1 MPQTL
6 LALLALTLASAFTF
20 TSFQRYATVER
31 NLIRAEMG
39 EMAGAI
45 AQETL
50 EIVSAASFGGDTFGN
65 GATDCQQFGG
75 AATCT
80 ELGDFHNQ
88 NFTRQFNLSGS
99 VFTFDVEVDVSW
111 RDATNPDSVVAVD
124 TGVKGVEVTVY
135 DPQRLFLPS
144 GGRLERLFKR

>member
-50 EIVSAASFGGDTFGN
+50 EIVSAASFGGDTFGK
-65 GATDCQQFGG
+65 GAMDCQQFGG

-88 NFTRQFNLSGS
+88 NFTREFNLSGS
-99 VFTFDVEVDVSW
+99 DFTFDVEVDVSW
-111 RDATNPDSVVAVD
+111 RDATN
-124 TGVKGVEVTVY
+124 
-135 DPQRLFLPS
+135 
-144 GGRLERLFKR
+144 